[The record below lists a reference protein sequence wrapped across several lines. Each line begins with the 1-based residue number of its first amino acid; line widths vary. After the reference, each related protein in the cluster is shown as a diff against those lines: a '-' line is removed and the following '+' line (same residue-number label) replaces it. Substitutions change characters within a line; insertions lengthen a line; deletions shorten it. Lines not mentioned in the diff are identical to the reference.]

1 MKKAMVYF
9 LLLAGTLLL
18 AGCQKE
24 GRSGSESS
32 LIQFTAGARP
42 ETKTAYGNY
51 DYDANNN
58 PVWQRIDW
66 QLNDKIRIFSPEAA
80 DRYHSDKHYADYR
93 VVKVTPNGRE
103 SVAEIINSDITID
116 ENGYQVG
123 VSNPA
128 ATENDNV
135 NGLVWGDADTYT
147 FYGSY
152 PVLTGTVAKT
162 NGTPSASFTGLEIE
176 ADQGTG
182 DLSANMP
189 KYGYLTAAK
198 TGVSNGDN
206 VRLEFEPAFT
216 AFEVTLEAEEDAG
229 EITITSFELVSGA
242 EALSGEFSVSYAGTT
257 RSFTCPAATDAN
269 KVVGITFPTG
279 TTIKPES
286 SQGAGDAKTLNF
298 TVFALPQDLTDLTLC
313 FYVKDGD
320 QTVTRSLKLTKNGSP
335 IPFDGCK
342 KHRIY
347 GIAMPD
353 GMWRFKLDPL
363 VEEWDY
369 IESNTSY
376 AENVQAKAFSIE
388 GAIESGNHYEA
399 YDTGTNNDFKTFA
412 EWDAMDAATQADY
425 NASHATYYEKYYQ
438 LRTLDMSKQTPYFEI
453 KFTPIAP
460 YAGYWNLS
468 AEAAPSFG
476 NTSQGGPEDGF
487 RIVLY
492 DGETEQDD
500 WDSGQIMNMEVV
512 LRIYPKAGRD
522 LSKEYCML
530 LTAFFSPNKNGEPT
544 HSADS
549 ELQDVHG
556 DGRYSYWKFV
566 IPATQ

>member
-1 MKKAMVYF
+1 MKKAMIYF

-32 LIQFTAGARP
+32 LIKFTAGARP
-42 ETKTAYGNY
+42 ETKTAYGVS
-51 DYDANNN
+51 DYDANNK

-66 QLNDKIRIFSPEAA
+66 QLNDKVRIFSPEAA

-103 SVAEIINSDITID
+103 SEAEIINSDIAFDANNNQI
-116 ENGYQVG
+116 G
-123 VSNPA
+123 VSDPA
-128 ATENDNV
+128 AAENDNV

-147 FYGSY
+147 FYGTY
-152 PVLTGTVAKT
+152 PVLTGTVAT
-162 NGTPSASFTGLEIE
+162 TDGTPSATFTGLEIKSNQ
-176 ADQGTG
+176 DDG
-182 DLSANMP
+182 DLSVNMP

-198 TGVSNGDN
+198 AGVRNGAN

-216 AFEVTLEAEEDAG
+216 AFEVTLEAETDAG
-229 EITITSFELVSGA
+229 EITITGFELVSGA
-242 EALSGEFSVSYAGTT
+242 EALAGEFSVSYAGIT
-257 RSFTCPAATDAN
+257 RSFTLPAATDAN
-269 KVVGITFPTG
+269 KVVGISFPAN
-279 TTIKPES
+279 TTIKPAS
-286 SQGAGDAKTLNF
+286 SATATDAKTLNF
-298 TVFALPQDLTDLTLC
+298 TVFALPQNLTNLTLR

-320 QTVTRSLKLTKNGSP
+320 QTVTRSLKLTKDGSF
-335 IPFDGCK
+335 IPFTGCK

-363 VEEWDY
+363 VEEWEY
-369 IESNTSY
+369 LETNTSY
-376 AENVQAKAFSIE
+376 SENVQAKAFSIE
-388 GAIESGNHYEA
+388 GALETGNHYEA
-399 YDTGTNNDFKTFA
+399 YDTGTNTEFKTFE
-412 EWDAMDAATQADY
+412 EWNALSDQATY
-425 NASHATYYEKYYQ
+425 NAAHPTYYEKYYQ

-453 KFTPIAP
+453 KFTPMAP

-512 LRIYPKAGRD
+512 IRIYPKSGRD

-530 LTAFFSPNKNGEPT
+530 LTGFFSPNKNGEPT

>member
-1 MKKAMVYF
+1 MKAFSKTL
-9 LLLAGTLLL
+9 LLLAGMSLLL

-24 GRSGSESS
+24 GRYDDDKG
-32 LIQFTAGARP
+32 LIRFSAATRP
-42 ETKTAYGNY
+42 GTKTVYSGVDVTEGTVTY
-51 DYDANNN
+51 E
-58 PVWQRIDW
+58 RIDW
-66 QLNDKIRIFSPEAA
+66 KENDRIRIWSPEAT
-80 DRYHSDKHYADYR
+80 DRYDLNHAADYK
-93 VVKVTPNGRE
+93 VVQVTPDGRRSTAKIVNASTE
-103 SVAEIINSDITID
+103 YPEDP
-116 ENGYQVG
+116 G
-123 VSNPA
+123 VPVPSA
-128 ATENDNV
+128 GENDNV
-135 NGLVWGDADTYT
+135 NGLLWGAAGSYT
-147 FYGSY
+147 FYGVY
-152 PVLTGTVAKT
+152 PAVAGTLTDG
-162 NGTPSASFTGLEIE
+162 GFSFTGTIPAGQTLAAHTYT
-176 ADQGTG
+176 ADKVIYEPDMNTAYM
-182 DLSANMP
+182 SAVS
-189 KYGYLTAAK
+189 KVTTSTA
-198 TGVSNGDN
+198 GEGPSNG
-206 VRLEFEPAFT
+206 VTLEFDPLFT
-216 AFEVTLEAEEDAG
+216 AFDVALTAETDVD
-229 EITITSFELVSGA
+229 EITITGFELVSDA
-242 EALSGEFSVSYAGTT
+242 EALAGPFTVSYAGTT
-257 RSFTCPAATDAN
+257 RTVDCSSATD
-269 KVVGITFPTG
+269 KVAGVSFPTG
-279 TTIKPES
+279 TTITPTKE
-286 SQGAGDAKTLNF
+286 LHF

-412 EWDAMDAATQADY
+412 EWDAMDAATQANY

>member
-1 MKKAMVYF
+1 MKAFSKTL
-9 LLLAGTLLL
+9 LLLAGMSLLL

-24 GRSGSESS
+24 GRYDNDKG
-32 LIQFTAGARP
+32 LIRFSASARP
-42 ETKTAYGNY
+42 ETKTAYGIY
-51 DYDANNN
+51 DYDTYNN

-66 QLNDKIRIFSPEAA
+66 VVGDNVRIFSPEAV
-80 DRYHSDKHYADYR
+80 DRYNDGKHYADYR
-93 VVKVTPNGRE
+93 VVEVTPNGRE
-103 SVAEIINSDITID
+103 SEAKIVNTATGDS
-116 ENGYQVG
+116 
-123 VSNPA
+123 
-128 ATENDNV
+128 ATEVNDNL
-135 NGLVWGDADTYT
+135 NGLVWAGEPTYS
-147 FYGSY
+147 FFGIY
-152 PVLTGTVAKT
+152 PVSAGTTAKDQETG
-162 NGTPSASFTGLEIE
+162 PSASFTGLEIE

-182 DLSANMP
+182 DLSVNMP

-198 TGVSNGDN
+198 TGVSNGSN
-206 VRLEFEPAFT
+206 VHLEFEPAFT
-216 AFEVTLEAEEDAG
+216 AFEVTLEAEKDAG
-229 EITITSFELVSGA
+229 EITITGFELVSGA

-298 TVFALPQDLTDLTLC
+298 TVFALPQDQTDLTLC